1 MSALFCFERISPKY
15 LNFLHDYLEDIE
27 ITAYLCTVQTSTGLK
42 MSPQQGGNFY
52 AIDLMEKAQ
61 QHRVGYGITTPRS
74 SVEA

>member
-1 MSALFCFERISPKY
+1 
-15 LNFLHDYLEDIE
+15 
-27 ITAYLCTVQTSTGLK
+27 

-52 AIDLMEKAQ
+52 VIDLVEKAQ